1 MASIKK
7 ANICLFLERQA
18 YLRVL
23 FRKRNRYLWPKS
35 RVYSA
40 LLASILYLMINVM
53 LKSGHWF
60 CTTLL
65 REKIV
70 SKKSEV
76 EINLRNADFNV
87 MKMKWENALDLPGIL
102 HGQLTGIR
110 ESTSVLFVCIMS
122 HGNCG
127 TLRGDNNSLMPISDI
142 LFTLTDKL
150 PPTLPLVKVIT
161 AVTHYNWNC
170 KKI

>member
-1 MASIKK
+1 MVNLILL
-7 ANICLFLERQA
+7 CLFLERQG
-18 YLRVL
+18 YIRVL
-23 FRKRNRYLWPKS
+23 EETQPLSMTEVQKVFSSSSTYIIPYDQCNAKKWALVLYNTVERKDS
-35 RVYSA
+35 
-40 LLASILYLMINVM
+40 
-53 LKSGHWF
+53 
-60 CTTLL
+60 
-65 REKIV
+65 EKEA
-70 SKKSEV
+70 SEV
-76 EINLRNADFNV
+76 ETNLRNADFNV

-161 AVTHYNWNC
+161 AVTHYN
-170 KKI
+170 